1 MQNFKKL
8 SKTLLVASALSSIA
22 VVASA
27 IPVVAEFSG
36 QQAIAQELGVS
47 SPARAAAA
55 TAARAARP
63 RITSAAP
70 TRERAGKILMRAQEL
85 TTAEPPQYA
94 EAKEYLLK
102 QNVSRWNTTETAG
115 FYQIMSS
122 IAGSENDYVAL
133 LDNYKKLLAMPT
145 IPYSLRDQLTYSVGQ
160 IEFSQDNQEL
170 GIRYLYDWLQYQPT
184 PSITQLELFA
194 NVHYSVG
201 QDAPDGS
208 PEVEQN
214 YRLAIEFVNWA
225 IRKAKAEDK
234 ADKENWYQVLRSLH
248 NSLEEI
254 DQVLVYAELLATRW
268 PKKDYWVQLSN
279 LYAMAGAEDNLS
291 EDEVISFEKK
301 QLSTMEL
308 AHRQGMLDDGRELET
323 MSQLYLYH
331 ESPYQASKTMTKSLD
346 EGLSEKNRRNLELQ
360 ASAFINGKDLSDA
373 VEPLSVAA
381 ELSDDGNNYMRLANV
396 YLSLDNY
403 EEAAKAIDDALRKGG
418 LQRPDQSSL
427 LQGQAYL
434 ALERFDDARA
444 SFREA
449 AKDDRSETMARNM
462 LRYVDSEEKRIADIK
477 EYLS

>member
-1 MQNFKKL
+1 MQNIKKL

-27 IPVVAEFSG
+27 IPEVAEFSG
-36 QQAIAQELGVS
+36 QNAVAQELGVS
-47 SPARAAAA
+47 SPARAATA

-102 QNVSRWNTTETAG
+102 QNVNRWNTTETAG

-122 IAGSENDYVAL
+122 IAGSESDYDAL
-133 LDNYKKLLAMPT
+133 LDYYKKLLAMDT

-170 GIRYLYDWLQYQPT
+170 GISYLYDWLQYQPN

-194 NVHYSVG
+194 NIHYSVG
-201 QDAPDGS
+201 QEAADGS
-208 PEVEQN
+208 PAVEKN
-214 YRLAIEFVNWA
+214 YRLAIEYVNWA
-225 IRKAKAEDK
+225 ITKAKTDGK
-234 ADKENWYQVLRSLH
+234 NDKENWYQVLRSLH
-248 NSLEEI
+248 NLLEEI
-254 DQVLVYAELLATRW
+254 DKVVEYAELLATRW
-268 PKKDYWVQLSN
+268 PKKEYWVQLSN
-279 LYAMAGAEDNLS
+279 LYAMAGAEDNVS
-291 EDEVISFEKK
+291 ESEVISFEKK
-301 QLSTMEL
+301 QLATMEL
-308 AHRQGMLDDGRELET
+308 AHRQGMLEAGRELET

-331 ESPYQASKTMTKSLD
+331 ESPYQASKTITKSLVD
-346 EGLSEKNRRNLELQ
+346 GLSEKNQRNFELQ
-360 ASAFINGKDLSDA
+360 ASAFINGKDMSDA
-373 VEPLSVAA
+373 VEPLAAAA
-381 ELSDDGNNYMRLANV
+381 ELAENGNNYMRLANV

-403 EEAAKAIDDALRKGG
+403 EEAAKAIENALDKGG
-418 LQRPDQSSL
+418 LRRPDQSSL

-434 ALERFDDARA
+434 ALERFDDARS

-462 LRYVDSEEKRIADIK
+462 LRYVDSEEQRIKDIK